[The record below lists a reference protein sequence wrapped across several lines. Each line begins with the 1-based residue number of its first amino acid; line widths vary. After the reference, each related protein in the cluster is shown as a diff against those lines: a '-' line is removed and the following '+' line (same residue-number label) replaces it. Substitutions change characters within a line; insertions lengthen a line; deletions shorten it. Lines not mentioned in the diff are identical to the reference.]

1 MRDAV
6 TKLKAALGAEAVI
19 VGTRRVQ
26 DPEGGF
32 VEIHATAAPEAP
44 SATAHAPAEEGAAAL
59 GGLLGAA
66 AAYRRTAGAPATAM
80 APRPAPR
87 IETAPPPV
95 APRPVP
101 LDPVAPLAA
110 PLPVPS
116 PGGSVESLRQDVAA
130 LRDMVSVL
138 AARMGARSDG
148 AEAAPSRPL
157 AMPGRDN
164 QDEDGDRY
172 QVRALQ
178 DALQRAGLTASHARD
193 VAWRAQRERPGCTP
207 DDAET
212 LERLGGSFMKELR
225 CTGDLLGAGA
235 TQRRVLAFVGP
246 TGVGKTTTIGK
257 VAAHAALLRG
267 IPTALVTVDTYRLAA
282 IEQLARYADILESP
296 LRVVRDP
303 EDLPGTIAELS
314 DRRLVLVDTTGR
326 NPRYA
331 DQVNALAR
339 YFPQGWGGELVLT
352 VAANVRER
360 DLFAAVDAFERLGVR
375 YLCATKMDETDAPG
389 VLYSLARRAGRPLT
403 WLTNGQRV
411 PEDIEVAS
419 PEAIAERI
427 TQKVSGHAMM
437 AAVG

>member
-1 MRDAV
+1 
-6 TKLKAALGAEAVI
+6 
-19 VGTRRVQ
+19 
-26 DPEGGF
+26 
-32 VEIHATAAPEAP
+32 
-44 SATAHAPAEEGAAAL
+44 
-59 GGLLGAA
+59 
-66 AAYRRTAGAPATAM
+66 
-80 APRPAPR
+80 
-87 IETAPPPV
+87 
-95 APRPVP
+95 
-101 LDPVAPLAA
+101 
-110 PLPVPS
+110 
-116 PGGSVESLRQDVAA
+116 
-130 LRDMVSVL
+130 
-138 AARMGARSDG
+138 MGARSDG
-148 AEAAPSRPL
+148 AETAPPRPAPSARPDD
-157 AMPGRDN
+157 G
-164 QDEDGDRY
+164 DGDRY

-212 LERLGGSFMKELR
+212 LERVAGYFMKELR
-225 CTGDLLGAGA
+225 CTGDLLGPGGP
-235 TQRRVLAFVGP
+235 QRRVLAFVGP

-282 IEQLARYADILESP
+282 IEQLARYADILECP
-296 LRVVRDP
+296 LRVVKNA
-303 EDLPGTIAELS
+303 EELPGTIAEIA

-339 YFPQGWGGELVLT
+339 FFPPGWGGDLVLT

-375 YLCATKMDETDAPG
+375 YLCATKLDETDAPG

-403 WLTNGQRV
+403 WLANGQRV
-411 PEDIEVAS
+411 PEDIEVAA

-427 TQKVSGHAMM
+427 GDKVSGHAMM